1 MLHTQALNTRQLG
14 FYNFDFL
21 KDVSIRNTCTQRLIM
36 IKNVSEK
43 YTRFEYDFKEKCKS
57 AWRWTLSS
65 SLFCLQETVQT
76 ETTTASSEKATFKL
90 LTDICW

>member
-36 IKNVSEK
+36 MKNVSEK
-43 YTRFEYDFKEKCKS
+43 YTRFDNDF
-57 AWRWTLSS
+57 
-65 SLFCLQETVQT
+65 
-76 ETTTASSEKATFKL
+76 
-90 LTDICW
+90 